1 MLTQR
6 QIFASQYINGDIRT
20 MGKQAR
26 LQPSVNT
33 ILQLDFSLL
42 PAIRNLHSHPN
53 AQIWPRAISALIGGQ
68 QDLIY
73 PIVRDIGARIG
84 EGHYDFV
91 NGYVSMQRFYTVFDA
106 PAPQLPRRF
115 SETEFTP
122 ATTN

>member
-1 MLTQR
+1 DPATGLLVIT
-6 QIFASQYINGDIRT
+6 SNQYSALGNLNFKIDG
-20 MGKQAR
+20 
-26 LQPSVNT
+26 V
-33 ILQLDFSLL
+33 
-42 PAIRNLHSHPN
+42 RNLHSHPN

-91 NGYVSMQRFYTVFDA
+91 NGYVSMQRFYTVFDV